1 MATVKV
7 QEQPN
12 GQLMITVPRKLGE
25 AMGIKKGDQ
34 LTWKV
39 AGAGKL
45 EILL

>member
-1 MATVKV
+1 MPSTKV
-7 QEQPN
+7 QTTPT
-12 GQLMITVPRKLGE
+12 GQYVTTIPKNLAE